1 MSVVIFDP
9 EKFRLTHP
17 AFTDEVKYPDEALE
31 NAFNLAVEL
40 IGNDDDSPIPYEP
53 DATPPQLT
61 RAVVLDLVTCH
72 IATQNLLWDDTQT
85 GPVTN
90 ATEGPRNVGLRLGRF
105 FNAMRQARSISELN
119 TSIWAVDHVWDGIA
133 YNPKHSRLE
142 TAPFASGA

>member
-9 EKFRLTHP
+9 ETFRLAHP

-85 GPVTN
+85 GDASDPAYWMSTKCG
-90 ATEGPRNVGLRLGRF
+90 A
-105 FNAMRQARSISELN
+105 QAWQILQR
-119 TSIWAVDHVWDGIA
+119 
-133 YNPKHSRLE
+133 Y
-142 TAPFASGA
+142 ASGPIYFGIEHFHMGG

>member
-9 EKFRLTHP
+9 EKFRLVHP

-53 DATPPQLT
+53 EATPPVLT

-90 ATEGPRNVGLRLGRF
+90 ATEGSVSAGFGSLGD
-105 FNAMRQARSISELN
+105 ASAPAYWMSTKCGAQAWQILQRYVSGPIYF
-119 TSIWAVDHVWDGIA
+119 GIE
-133 YNPKHSRLE
+133 H
-142 TAPFASGA
+142 FHMGG